1 MKTTSADIELAIS
14 NQIDGLTKDV
24 DILLVDDEKLS
35 RLVKSRQDS
44 FVSIKEMLGIWQNS
58 KNAPSESKLIKYTEK
73 LIKAGEKSSEILRK
87 ALIKKI
93 DFNELDP
100 EKYGLAIGSKPIIF
114 RAINEIN
121 SGITILQRQIET
133 NTISFKE
140 QEFKPGMA
148 ERYANQEF
156 YPEKDYYKEWY
167 DKEEDAIILD
177 PKGTKGEMIVL
188 DGLKLWL
195 PKPPSNKKDILFSKL
210 PKEEQY
216 WRRIEPPNGLTPENE
231 EEYIDYILQE
241 FKRRR
246 EGVWFMNNGKPT
258 WVTGAHYMGLQWN
271 VMIETGGYKDFRVA
285 QANLYY
291 FALATILDRRCVG
304 MIFTKG
310 RRSGFTEMALDH
322 FVDKSTSVKNR
333 KFGITSKTEDDA
345 EVAFLKYSNAIQNL
359 PFFFRPV
366 VQGKVDDKKKMFFG
380 KPSDNTKL
388 AKQKKDTSTKDYLN
402 VLVDYR
408 ATATLAYDSIAMHLY
423 LGDEAGKWIR
433 PNNYVDH
440 WTNVKPTLIQGGNVV
455 GKALIGS
462 TLNPLDKGGSQFQ
475 TLYYGSNVLERD
487 ANKETA
493 TGLYS
498 YFLPAHKNYERFTD
512 IYGHCHE
519 VLGKGQS
526 FVNFQGQEETQG
538 ALQYL
543 EAKFA
548 SAKTMGAK
556 AYNNTRRLDPIT
568 IEDAFR
574 DELQTQLFDVEKLN
588 DQMAHNK
595 KNNIEKTLVR
605 GNFYWIDGIKF
616 GKVGWKPNETG
627 RFLVSWIPDKD
638 HQNRFIEKQVFG
650 IKTKCPV
657 NNYSATLACDPYD
670 KDAVVDSK
678 LVSTESGVQH
688 NLGSRGAI
696 HGLTGFNLN
705 FAPSNEFFLEYICR
719 PKNAE
724 MFFEDALMAC
734 IFYSVPMLTEN
745 NKQSMLEY
753 FWRNGFRGYS
763 TTRFD
768 KDPMKLSEDEKK
780 LGGIPNSSPNMIN
793 AHWTAIETYID
804 RYVGHYTPTESE
816 TKIREVNAMGCMPFN
831 KTLQDWLKFDPK
843 KRTDYDASIS
853 SGLAIMAINQELY
866 KPKEEKKRAV
876 LTFRQFR

>member
-1 MKTTSADIELAIS
+1 MKGLSQDLEIAIQDAIDNLGFAVDIDELNSDELDSLMKSKADGFTHTKGLILDWQNQQNSPSEKKLHKYIS
-14 NQIDGLTKDV
+14 N
-24 DILLVDDEKLS
+24 LL
-35 RLVKSRQDS
+35 KSGEN
-44 FVSIKEMLGIWQNS
+44 SIED
-58 KNAPSESKLIKYTEK
+58 
-73 LIKAGEKSSEILRK
+73 LRK
-87 ALIKKI
+87 ALRKKI
-93 DFNELDP
+93 DAESKKIGSSIKAKQAIYKYITELDSGLIQLRLQLESNNIDLKNRAFSRGFP
-100 EKYGLAIGSKPIIF
+100 EKF
-114 RAINEIN
+114 
-121 SGITILQRQIET
+121 
-133 NTISFKE
+133 
-140 QEFKPGMA
+140 
-148 ERYANQEF
+148 ANQEF
-156 YPEKDYYKEWY
+156 FPEKDYYKEWY
-167 DKEEDAIILD
+167 NEEEDAIILD
-177 PKGTKGEMIVL
+177 PKGTKGEIIVL
-188 DGLKLWL
+188 DGLRIQL
-195 PKPPSNKKDILFSKL
+195 PLPPKNKKNILFSNL
-210 PKEEQY
+210 PVEEQY
-216 WRRIEPPNGLTPENE
+216 WRRQEPPKGLMPETEDEYANYIL
-231 EEYIDYILQE
+231 EEYR
-241 FKRRR
+241 RRR
-246 EGVWFMNNGKPT
+246 EGVFFMNKGKCQWLCP
-258 WVTGAHYMGLQWN
+258 AHYIGLQHN
-271 VMIETGGYKDFRVA
+271 KMLDSGGYKEFRLA
-285 QANLYY
+285 QRDMYY
-291 FALATILDRRCVG
+291 FTLACIIDPRSVGELFVKSRR
-304 MIFTKG
+304 T
-310 RRSGFTEMALDH
+310 GFTEEIIDY
-322 FVDKSTSVKNR
+322 FVNDSTSMKNSLM
-333 KFGITSKTEDDA
+333 GITSKTGEDA
-345 EVAFLKYSNAIQNL
+345 QEAFLKYSYGIQNL
-359 PFFFRPV
+359 PFYFQPV
-366 VQGKVDDKKKMFFG
+366 VKGKIDDRNKMEFGKV
-380 KPSDNTKL
+380 SDNTRE
-388 AKQKKDTSTKDYLN
+388 AKKKKDTSTDDYLN
-402 VLVDYR
+402 TKVDWMNS
-408 ATATLAYDSIAMHLY
+408 TTLAYDSKKLKRY
-423 LGDEAGKWIR
+423 LCDEGGKRLKPQNII
-433 PNNYVDH
+433 DH
-440 WTNVKPTLIQGGNVV
+440 YNNVKPTMITGGRVV
-455 GKALIGS
+455 GKCFMGS
-462 TLNPLDKGGSQFQ
+462 TLNPKDSGGQEFED
-475 TLYYGSNVLERD
+475 LYWNSSVLNRNENGR
-487 ANKETA
+487 TT

-498 YFLPAHKNYERFTD
+498 YFLPAHKNMEDYTD
-512 IYGHCHE
+512 KYGICHE
-519 VLGKGQS
+519 FLQPGE
-526 FVNFQGQEETQG
+526 FFYNAQGIKKTIG
-538 ALQYL
+538 SLQFL
-543 EAKFA
+543 NNEFA
-548 SAKTMGAK
+548 SAKRMGGRY
-556 AYNNTRRLDPIT
+556 YNNVRRLDPIT

-588 DQMAHNK
+588 DQMAYNK

-627 RFLVSWIPDKD
+627 RFLVSWIPDKE

-734 IFYSVPMLTEN
+734 IFYSIPMLTEN

-768 KDPMKLSEDEKK
+768 KDPMKLSADEKK

-866 KPKEEKKRAV
+866 KPKEEKKKAV